1 MSVLGQDIATLLA
14 RELQGFQRELELFP
28 DDASIWATVPGVTNS
43 GANLAL
49 HVAGNVQHYVGAV
62 LGHSGYVR
70 NRPDEFERRTGTRQ
84 QLIDELD
91 AAERAVRDV
100 LPTLGDDRLDLPC
113 PDPDA
118 EDQGVITRRF
128 LLHLCTHASFH
139 LGQAGYVRRISTGN
153 GTSSGA
159 LSRRLLT
166 DADGS

>member
-1 MSVLGQDIATLLA
+1 M
-14 RELQGFQRELELFP
+14 
-28 DDASIWATVPGVTNS
+28 
-43 GANLAL
+43 
-49 HVAGNVQHYVGAV
+49 GAV

-70 NRPDEFERRTGTRQ
+70 NRPDEFERRAGTRQ

-91 AAERAVRDV
+91 AAERAVQKV
-100 LPTLGDDRLDLPC
+100 LPTLEDDRLELPY

-118 EDQGVITRRF
+118 EDQGVSTRRF

-139 LGQAGYVRRISTGN
+139 LGQAGYVRRISTGD

-166 DADGS
+166 DADVS